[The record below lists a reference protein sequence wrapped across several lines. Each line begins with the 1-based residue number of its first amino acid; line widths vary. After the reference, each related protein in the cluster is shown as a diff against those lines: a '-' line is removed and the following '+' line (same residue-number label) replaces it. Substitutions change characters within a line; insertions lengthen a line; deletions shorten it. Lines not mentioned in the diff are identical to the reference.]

1 MKLNIPKPL
10 LSLKVS
16 EPFQL
21 KCVEHRVI
29 ASFGRV
35 DMIVLY
41 LHTSWQLE
49 NKVLRTEITD
59 LTQSNDF

>member
-1 MKLNIPKPL
+1 MLA
-10 LSLKVS
+10 
-16 EPFQL
+16 FQL

-29 ASFGRV
+29 ARRARV

-49 NKVLRTEITD
+49 NKVLRPEIME